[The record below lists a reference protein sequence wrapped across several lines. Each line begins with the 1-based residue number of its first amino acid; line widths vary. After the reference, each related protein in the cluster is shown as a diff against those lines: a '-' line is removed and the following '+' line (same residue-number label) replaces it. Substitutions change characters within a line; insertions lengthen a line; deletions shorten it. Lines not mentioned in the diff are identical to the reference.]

1 MQLVYRPSVAQAQ
14 HFALPMAL
22 QHSYT
27 NTTQDQGAAAA
38 TSAAGSAAHRR
49 SSTERRV
56 SAAGS
61 SHSSKPGSAVGSSK
75 AAAGAAAGAAAAA
88 APPKLAVPVEAAGEV
103 PKVILSRSA
112 LDFGSKVA
120 RRALQG
126 GRSLH
131 AFDVQLRNN
140 TDGPVLVAVGPPGAP
155 DAFAKPSSSHSTT
168 RADTSKQQAAAKGAA
183 DVAASSAYAVEGWD
197 TRASAAFV
205 TLGPDEELRFTVRF
219 TPREA
224 RVYEAVV
231 PIYLDGSKSAP
242 YMLVQLTGTGMLPRL
257 TFDVADCVLPMVSLV
272 CLLYVVMQSFTVASC
287 IAVCWASWTW
297 HETAELVISLSLLD
311 CQARATDSCLLTC
324 CPPPC
329 PPPSPPPSGAPGRH
343 QHHQGVRRQ

>member
-22 QHSYT
+22 QHSYSSG
-27 NTTQDQGAAAA
+27 TQDQAAAA
-38 TSAAGSAAHRR
+38 AASAAAGSAAQQG
-49 SSTERRV
+49 SSAERRV

-61 SHSSKPGSAVGSSK
+61 SHSSKPGSAVGSTK
-75 AAAGAAAGAAAAA
+75 AAAGAAESA
-88 APPKLAVPVEAAGEV
+88 APPKLAVPVEAASEV

-126 GRSLH
+126 GRSPH

-140 TDGPVLVAVGPPGAP
+140 TESPVLVAVGPPGAP
-155 DAFAKPSSSHSTT
+155 DAFSKPSSSHSTT
-168 RADTSKQQAAAKGAA
+168 RGDPSKQQAAGKGSA
-183 DVAASSAYAVEGWD
+183 DVAVSSAFAVEGWD

-205 TLGPDEELRFTVRF
+205 TLGRDEELGFTVRF

-224 RVYEAVV
+224 RMYEAVV

-242 YMLVQLTGTGMLPRL
+242 YMLMQLTGTGMLPRL
-257 TFDVADCVLPMVSLV
+257 TFDVADCVLPMVS
-272 CLLYVVMQSFTVASC
+272 AP
-287 IAVCWASWTW
+287 AVC
-297 HETAELVISLSLLD
+297 
-311 CQARATDSCLLTC
+311 CLH
-324 CPPPC
+324 
-329 PPPSPPPSGAPGRH
+329 S
-343 QHHQGVRRQ
+343 V